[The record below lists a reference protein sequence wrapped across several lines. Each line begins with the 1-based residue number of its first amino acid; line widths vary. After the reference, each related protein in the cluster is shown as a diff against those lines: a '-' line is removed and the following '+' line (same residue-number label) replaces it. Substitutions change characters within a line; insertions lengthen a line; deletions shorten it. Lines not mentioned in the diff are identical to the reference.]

1 MIDDY
6 DINEDFAA
14 IVEYNFDVEG
24 DMLYLEP
31 DIEYYFTEVV

>member
-6 DINEDFAA
+6 DVNEDFAA
-14 IVEYNFDVEG
+14 IVEHGFDVEG

-31 DIEYYFTEVV
+31 DIEYYFTEAV